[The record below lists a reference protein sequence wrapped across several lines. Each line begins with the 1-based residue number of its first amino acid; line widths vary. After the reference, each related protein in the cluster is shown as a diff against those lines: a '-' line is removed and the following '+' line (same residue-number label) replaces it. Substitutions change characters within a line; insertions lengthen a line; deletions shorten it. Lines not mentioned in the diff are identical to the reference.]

1 MALIVEDGTGKADA
15 ESFISVADANTY
27 HTARG
32 NSAWAALASD
42 TVREQMLR
50 KAADYMEQV
59 YRMRWKG
66 QRVTATQALSWPR
79 AWVSR
84 EDYYRT
90 GSVPPVS
97 IDGSFYYASDEV
109 PTEVARACAE
119 LALRAIDS
127 DLAEDLGVP
136 VTSETVGPIS
146 VTYAAGARQTKTYRA
161 IDAMLSPFLE
171 GAGGQLKVSRA

>member
-15 ESFISVADANTY
+15 EAFISAADASTY

-32 NSAWAALASD
+32 NAAWAALASD

-50 KAADYMEQV
+50 KATDYMQQI
-59 YRMRWKG
+59 YKLRWKG
-66 QRVTATQALSWPR
+66 VPVTTTQALDWPR
-79 AWVSR
+79 AYVSR
-84 EDYYRT
+84 EYVYST
-90 GSVPPVS
+90 AGTPPSS
-97 IDGSFYYASDEV
+97 IDGTLWWPSDEV
-109 PTEVARACAE
+109 PTAVARACAE
-119 LALRAIDS
+119 LALRAIDG
-127 DLAEDLGVP
+127 DLAEDLDVP

-171 GAGGQLKVSRA
+171 GTGGMLKVSRA